1 MLFFILQNMTK
12 QQLRAHYLEKRKA
25 LNAEEIGD
33 ASMAIANNLIAL
45 DIWDKSFYHLFLS
58 IEKHKE
64 VDTHHV
70 LNILMGKDKNIV
82 ISRSNFKDLSMSHYL
97 LTDQTKLELSTYG
110 IPEPSINSINIDE
123 SQIEIVLIPLII
135 ANLRGQRIGYG
146 KGFYDR
152 FLARCRPDVLKIGL
166 SMFEPLEMEFE
177 KDSFDVAL
185 DLIVTPYNSY
195 YIT

>member
-25 LNAEEIGD
+25 LSEEEIDD
-33 ASMAIANNLIAL
+33 ASMAIANNLLAL
-45 DIWDKSFYHLFLS
+45 NIWNKSFYHLFLS

-97 LTDQTKLELSTYG
+97 LTDQTKLELSKYG

-123 SQIEIVLIPLII
+123 SQIEIVFVPLII
-135 ANLRGQRIGYG
+135 TNVNGQRIGYG

-166 SMFEPLEMEFE
+166 SVFEPLDMEFE

-185 DLIVTPYNSY
+185 DLIITPSNSY